1 MYVYI
6 YIYVYVYEYTICCLP
21 VIQSF
26 CALGDNP
33 ASEIHV
39 CRTASSDRM
48 YQHTFPGTHECHN
61 ANRDL
66 IEKKRAAPGSNLV
79 KSKGGQVGQHICLLC
94 LHLDR

>member
-1 MYVYI
+1 MFFAGDI
-6 YIYVYVYEYTICCLP
+6 G
-21 VIQSF
+21 F

-48 YQHTFPGTHECHN
+48 YQHTFPGTHECHI
-61 ANRDL
+61 ADRDL